1 VKFRIGQKGVYLI
14 TRGKNVQYALRNSG
28 SLSSNELIYMALQ
41 QLSGTT
47 QEDVAKF
54 KNDKSGTSH
63 VPSINMPEEER
74 MWAPFHRIFMDNISN
89 SKAVGVM
96 TAKFCEFFSEAL
108 SQQLQGKWQTIRVYQ
123 FLEQQMARC
132 AITSF
137 YGSYILEQFPDL
149 IDAMWKF
156 DSNISALVFGVPRFL
171 YSKPYAARDGFHE
184 IGDKFLNAAWSK
196 FDWNSRDMNADWE
209 PIFGTRF
216 SRMHSKFFKD
226 KEFSMR
232 SRSGLFLGS
241 MWAYIYLIPLLYEG

>member
-1 VKFRIGQKGVYLI
+1 
-14 TRGKNVQYALRNSG
+14 
-28 SLSSNELIYMALQ
+28 
-41 QLSGTT
+41 
-47 QEDVAKF
+47 
-54 KNDKSGTSH
+54 
-63 VPSINMPEEER
+63 
-74 MWAPFHRIFMDNISN
+74 
-89 SKAVGVM
+89 
-96 TAKFCEFFSEAL
+96 
-108 SQQLQGKWQTIRVYQ
+108 
-123 FLEQQMARC
+123 MARC

-184 IGDKFLNAAWSK
+184 IGEKFLNTAWSK

-226 KEFSMR
+226 KGFSMR